1 LSSGTR
7 AAAAVFGGF
16 ALLAAVDACSIA
28 VAIPLPAGGVDLRLA
43 HLVYDAA
50 ETLGM
55 GAVLAILVGSFVRFV
70 RLDRRPL
77 MGVAMGA
84 ALAVTYL
91 VLKDYLP
98 IFAAHLLDGRLVSV
112 IYVVWLA
119 GTAFALAAAPVIAT
133 QAASHRIFR
142 FVPVPLAIVALGTDQ
157 LVLRDDYFDIHGI
170 VALLAVL
177 FGGAALAPSAERA
190 GRALGRSLAG
200 RVGLAAIALF
210 ALFGIVRAPSNAI
223 RCQLFRQPCA
233 IASWT
238 LATLLWRSPGLH
250 APVKLPE
257 SPWLRDRSGAPP
269 VPPTT
274 PPLLPADAVV
284 VLITIDALRADVV
297 ADPQNDRRFSTLARL
312 KREGVVFTNASTPG
326 ASTEVSFASLFSSRY
341 FSELEWT
348 DYGTGWMRH
357 PHPITD
363 PSIRFPELLEA
374 HGVATVNFAGIGFL
388 GTGYGV
394 VRGFREEKLML
405 HRKTSEPGF
414 KLTAAMSERLRHPGD
429 GPLFLCTHLIDS
441 HAPYMSANPSDPDYT
456 RYLAAVAMLDK
467 QVGRILRILET
478 SFGQRWAL
486 FVSADHG
493 EAFGDHQT
501 TEHGKTLYEELL
513 HVPLI
518 ARSPLFAARTV
529 DARVGLIDL
538 APTFLDLFGV
548 ETPATFD
555 GQSLVPF
562 LAGGTATLTRPLIAE
577 GRLRQA
583 LTEPDGLKVI
593 DDPRRKLVEVYDLAQ
608 DPGETR
614 NVFDAEPER
623 SDAALAELRGF
634 FAAHA
639 WREKGYETP
648 YKP

>member
-1 LSSGTR
+1 LSRGTR
-7 AAAAVFGGF
+7 AAATVFGGF
-16 ALLAAVDACSIA
+16 ALLAAVDACAIA
-28 VAIPLPAGGVDLRLA
+28 AAVPLPVGPAGGLALRLA
-43 HLVYDAA
+43 HHAYDGA

-55 GAVLAILVGSFVRFV
+55 GAVLAILVGSFVHYV
-70 RLDRRPL
+70 RLPQRAL
-77 MGVAMGA
+77 MGMAIVA
-84 ALAVTYL
+84 ALAVAYR
-91 VLKDYLP
+91 VLNDYLP

-119 GTAFALAAAPVIAT
+119 GTAFALAAAPVV
-133 QAASHRIFR
+133 AARAAGHRVWR
-142 FVPVPLAIVALGTDQ
+142 FVPVPLAIVALAVDQ
-157 LVLRDDYFDIHGI
+157 IVLRDDYFDIHGI
-170 VALLAVL
+170 VALGALL
-177 FGGAALAPSAERA
+177 FGGAALAPAMERE
-190 GRALGRSLAG
+190 GRALARSLAG
-200 RVGLAAIALF
+200 RVALAAIALF
-210 ALFGIVRAPSNAI
+210 ALFGVVSAPSNAV

-250 APVKLPE
+250 APAKLPE
-257 SPWLRDRSGAPP
+257 SPWLRDRSLAPP

-297 ADPQNDRRFSTLARL
+297 ADPRNDARFPTLARL

-326 ASTEVSFASLFSSRY
+326 TSTEVSFASVFSGRY
-341 FSELEWT
+341 FSELHWT

-357 PHPITD
+357 PHPVTD
-363 PSIRFPELLEA
+363 PSIRFPELLEG
-374 HGVATVNFAGIGFL
+374 HGVTTLNFAGIGFL
-388 GTGYGV
+388 GMGYGV

-441 HAPYMSANPSDPDYT
+441 HAPYAGGKSSDPDYT

-467 QVGRILRILET
+467 QLGRILHILET
-478 SFGQRWAL
+478 S
-486 FVSADHG
+486 
-493 EAFGDHQT
+493 
-501 TEHGKTLYEELL
+501 
-513 HVPLI
+513 
-518 ARSPLFAARTV
+518 
-529 DARVGLIDL
+529 
-538 APTFLDLFGV
+538 
-548 ETPATFD
+548 FD

-562 LAGGTATLTRPLIAE
+562 LAGAAATLTRPLIAE

-623 SDAALAELRGF
+623 SDVALAELREF
-634 FAAHA
+634 FAVHA
-639 WREKGYETP
+639 WREQGYEAP